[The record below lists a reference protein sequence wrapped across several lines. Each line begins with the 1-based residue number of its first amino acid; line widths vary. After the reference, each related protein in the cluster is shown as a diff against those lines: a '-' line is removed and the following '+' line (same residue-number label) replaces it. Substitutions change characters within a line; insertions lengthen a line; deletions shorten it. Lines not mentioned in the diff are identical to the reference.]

1 MEVVVHCPYLEALVV
16 GLHLLLAEMVHF
28 AVLVVPDS
36 TVVVEELDELWLIKV
51 VEQQI
56 FSACLVVFDFAV
68 RGKVDTAVVV
78 VDFVVAEMVA
88 LEEAYHLTMWKSI

>member
-68 RGKVDTAVVV
+68 RGR
-78 VDFVVAEMVA
+78 
-88 LEEAYHLTMWKSI
+88 LILLLLWWILLLLRWWHWKRPIT